1 MLVRLAYTSR
11 SPVAIDDAL
20 LQSIFSAS
28 QTNNAAHGITGV
40 LCVDAPG
47 QIFLQVLE
55 GSRPNVNHLYNVIVR
70 DDRHHDILLLDY
82 AEIRERQFASWRMG
96 RVDIDKVNRTMLL
109 RYSEKP
115 ELDPY
120 TMTGDAAIKLL
131 EELATSASVS
141 NKL

>member
-11 SPVAIDDAL
+11 SPAAIDEAL
-20 LQSIFSAS
+20 LQSVFGAS
-28 QTNNAAHGITGV
+28 QANNADYGITGV
-40 LCVDAPG
+40 LCVDVPG

-70 DDRHHDILLLDY
+70 DDRHNDILLLDY

-96 RVDIDKVNRTMLL
+96 RVDIDKINRTMIL

-115 ELDPY
+115 ALDPY

-131 EELATSASVS
+131 EELATSAAVS